1 MDEAPEVIEEQEPEA
16 VEPEPEAVEPEAVEL
31 EPEAVEPEE
40 PIGEPWDVS
49 ALPDMPDAITRFDLT
64 FDELMVGLAM
74 QPNPDASA
82 LAWSRKV
89 IEDPTQRL
97 KIADRAAR
105 LARGMEGFRE
115 AARLGIAPKDIDARH
130 YHAACMVLLRLHGP
144 TTPAGVVR

>member
-16 VEPEPEAVEPEAVEL
+16 VEPEAVEP

-40 PIGEPWDVS
+40 PVGEPWDVS

-115 AARLGIAPKDIDARH
+115 ASRLGIAPKDIDARH

>member
-1 MDEAPEVIEEQEPEA
+1 
-16 VEPEPEAVEPEAVEL
+16 
-31 EPEAVEPEE
+31 
-40 PIGEPWDVS
+40 
-49 ALPDMPDAITRFDLT
+49 
-64 FDELMVGLAM
+64 MVGLAM

-105 LARGMEGFRE
+105 LARGLEGFRD
-115 AARLGIAPKDIDARH
+115 AARMGIQPRDIDARH
-130 YHAACMVLLRLHGP
+130 YHAACMALLRLHGP